1 MEENNLFTKNNCINT
16 SYDKT
21 EYLSCNICDSLI
33 IKDNNIINNN
43 ILLESFNPEL
53 NDKNINNINIFKSYD
68 DEDPKIFT
76 DSFMKSDRETLYK
89 SKKININDF
98 KELNNEDIK
107 KQLKLKRNRE
117 SAKKGRLRK
126 KLYIQNLIIE
136 NNFLKIKYKNLL
148 NIIHKCPKCK
158 QNLELCTKNDDHKKI
173 CEKENENNIISE
185 LPNVSNKK
193 KLLFA
198 TTIAIISI
206 INIFNIP
213 LNIMNYYKS
222 IYNNNIEYLRKLNN
236 NYNQNY
242 TIIDNFKNDK
252 NILINKLS
260 TTNGD
265 NEALYIHL
273 AEFYSIT
280 KREKINLKKID
291 FKQETNK
298 NIKVFH
304 ENQINIDQI
313 SQNNL
318 NDCVKCVVEVDKKS
332 IKLGGDEFTF
342 YLANRHLSKFFENNN
357 QDGIFPKINFNENS
371 KKYDSFSKFFA
382 LKCKILA
389 YSINDLYSEK
399 IENI

>member
-1 MEENNLFTKNNCINT
+1 
-16 SYDKT
+16 
-21 EYLSCNICDSLI
+21 
-33 IKDNNIINNN
+33 
-43 ILLESFNPEL
+43 
-53 NDKNINNINIFKSYD
+53 
-68 DEDPKIFT
+68 
-76 DSFMKSDRETLYK
+76 
-89 SKKININDF
+89 
-98 KELNNEDIK
+98 
-107 KQLKLKRNRE
+107 
-117 SAKKGRLRK
+117 
-126 KLYIQNLIIE
+126 
-136 NNFLKIKYKNLL
+136 
-148 NIIHKCPKCK
+148 
-158 QNLELCTKNDDHKKI
+158 
-173 CEKENENNIISE
+173 
-185 LPNVSNKK
+185 
-193 KLLFA
+193 
-198 TTIAIISI
+198 
-206 INIFNIP
+206 
-213 LNIMNYYKS
+213 MNYYKS